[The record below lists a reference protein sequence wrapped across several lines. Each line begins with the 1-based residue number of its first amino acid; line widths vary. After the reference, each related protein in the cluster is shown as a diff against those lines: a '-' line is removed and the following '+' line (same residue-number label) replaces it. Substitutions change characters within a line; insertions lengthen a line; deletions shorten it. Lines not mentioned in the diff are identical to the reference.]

1 MEQKERKI
9 KKRAGKA
16 IHSAVSMHAME
27 RAKDIR
33 ARYGPDIDY
42 PSVLSIIQDRKSTRY
57 PVQIRFVSKGI
68 EPGMFAKTELVS
80 EDPDDGYIISLHIRF
95 QDRTSVLPALVL
107 YQLVLVNYG
116 DLATAHDAELFGSGI
131 LGVDQDAY
139 YEQITAL
146 TDELWS

>member
-80 EDPDDGYIISLHIRF
+80 EDRKVAGW
-95 QDRTSVLPALVL
+95 QC
-107 YQLVLVNYG
+107 
-116 DLATAHDAELFGSGI
+116 GSSEGSCTR
-131 LGVDQDAY
+131 GEEV
-139 YEQITAL
+139 
-146 TDELWS
+146 